1 MVREFELIKDV
12 FRTACNLRLWQNVD
26 LTEGTL
32 QVHRILSRL
41 PTKMAKEHGDLY
53 IEADPKARSSK
64 RNIVIAAFALESL
77 KQHKIRQDEVRC
89 LAGDAWEEHDYVF
102 ATPLG
107 KHLDPGGVL
116 VHLKQLL
123 VKAGLPDKRFHD
135 LRHSAA
141 TMLLSMGVHPKVV
154 QEILGH
160 SEISMTMDI
169 YSHVLPTMQRDAME
183 KLNQA
188 FER

>member
-1 MVREFELIKDV
+1 MTPACSVYELLLHELVIL
-12 FRTACNLRLWQNVD
+12 TAESLLV
-26 LTEGTL
+26 T
-32 QVHRILSRL
+32 
-41 PTKMAKEHGDLY
+41 EHGDLY
-53 IEADPKARSSK
+53 IEADPKTKSSK
-64 RNIVIAAFALESL
+64 RSIVIAAFALEVL
-77 KQHKIRQDEVRC
+77 KQHKIRQDEVKR
-89 LAGDAWEEHDYVF
+89 LASDAWEEHDYVF

-116 VHLKQLL
+116 VHLKHLL

-141 TMLLSMGVHPKVV
+141 TLLLSMGVHPKVV

-169 YSHVLPTMQRDAME
+169 YSHMLPTMQKDAMSR
-183 KLNQA
+183 LNQA
-188 FER
+188 FERIGPNKYDEKS